1 MIALIGLMLAA
12 PLQAEM
18 GGEGYRSGAGGL
30 SAEERAAARARLAEQ
45 IAAERARAEEA
56 ARRARDEA
64 ARVAVERA
72 ALPRA
77 ERLIEAR
84 CRTCHDR
91 GQIDAAPLG
100 TLGWSFTVIRM
111 DLLNGARLAPGE
123 GAEIVRHLAARNP
136 ERTRLEWAVAAG
148 AGATILLLLVLALR
162 RRRKR
167 GRGR

>member
-1 MIALIGLMLAA
+1 MIALICLVLAV

-18 GGEGYRSGAGGL
+18 SGEDYRSGAGAL
-30 SAEERAAARARLAEQ
+30 SAEERAAARARLAEL

-64 ARVAVERA
+64 ARVAAERA

-84 CRTCHDR
+84 CRSCHDR
-91 GQIDAAPLG
+91 AQIDAARLG
-100 TLGWSFTVIRM
+100 SLGWSLTVLRM

-123 GAEIVRHLAARNP
+123 RAEIVRHLAARNP

-148 AGATILLLLVLALR
+148 AGATSLLLVLALR